1 MNGAAEGQ
9 DETTEHPSSGRTER
23 HGEDTVAARFEEVV
37 DLEVSIDAAWE
48 AISDPRELAQWLG
61 SSVDLDVRPG
71 GRGRI
76 VDDDGTVRD
85 VIVTD
90 VRPGEQVAWH
100 WWSDDG
106 ELSSVELRIDELDGH
121 TRLRITETSL
131 LPVADAGAAPFRRS
145 RCTRRW
151 SAATSRL
158 WRHVGA
164 AAFA

>member
-1 MNGAAEGQ
+1 MHGDAHEQ
-9 DETTEHPSSGRTER
+9 DDTTEHASSSDETRR
-23 HGEDTVAARFEEVV
+23 DQPAVAARFEEVI
-37 DLEVSIDAAWE
+37 DLEVSLDVAWE
-48 AISDPRELAQWLG
+48 AISDPRELTRWLG

-100 WWSDDG
+100 WWSDGG

-121 TRLRITETSL
+121 TRLRIVETSL
-131 LPVADAGAAPFRRS
+131 LPAARADAVPTLLGG
-145 RCTRRW
+145 CTRRW

-164 AAFA
+164 TAFA

>member
-1 MNGAAEGQ
+1 M
-9 DETTEHPSSGRTER
+9 
-23 HGEDTVAARFEEVV
+23 AR
-37 DLEVSIDAAWE
+37 LE
-48 AISDPRELAQWLG
+48 
-61 SSVDLDVRPG
+61 VDLDLRPG

-85 VIVTD
+85 VIITD

-106 ELSSVELRIDELDGH
+106 ELSSVELRIDEIDGH
-121 TRLRITETSL
+121 TRLRIVETSL
-131 LPVADAGAAPFRRS
+131 LSADRADAVPTRLSG
-145 RCTRRW
+145 CTRRW

>member
-1 MNGAAEGQ
+1 MHGTAEGP
-9 DETTEHPSSGRTER
+9 DETSER
-23 HGEDTVAARFEEVV
+23 DSDAVMARFEEVV
-37 DLEVSIDAAWE
+37 DLEVSLDVAWE
-48 AISDPRELAQWLG
+48 TISDPRELAQWLG
-61 SSVDLDVRPG
+61 SSVDLDLRPG

-90 VRPGEQVAWH
+90 VRQGEQVAWH

-121 TRLRITETSL
+121 TRLRIVETSL
-131 LPVADAGAAPFRRS
+131 LPPARADDVPSVLSG
-145 RCTRRW
+145 CTRRW
-151 SAATSRL
+151 SAATSHL

-164 AAFA
+164 GSFA